1 VVREAFHNYAMS
13 AGCTCFQLVDQ
24 SNAIIRGR
32 MSLFS
37 GDSIYIAR
45 SSEFQQVIFEPEVR
59 YTLVNFVELIF
70 HLSWSQPVSSWIIGE
85 GFC

>member
-1 VVREAFHNYAMS
+1 
-13 AGCTCFQLVDQ
+13 
-24 SNAIIRGR
+24 